1 MSTST
6 EAVARRYHL
15 VRAEGRPLAWWG
27 VILLSVTEAMLFGM
41 LLFTYFYLW
50 SVAPEWP
57 PAGVRPPELPV
68 SAART
73 VLLLS
78 TSGTVWLAER
88 GLRRGDRRAATGWL
102 WATVVFAGIFLAG
115 HAEETRTIVSEF
127 RWDDHAYG
135 SIFYVITNVHAA
147 HLTVG
152 LLVFVFLMVRL
163 ARGAAGPDAELQLA
177 TGGLYWHF
185 VDAVWAVVY
194 TALYLLPH
202 LLGAG
207 T

>member
-1 MSTST
+1 MSTTT
-6 EAVARRYHL
+6 EAVSRRYHL
-15 VRAEGRPLAWWG
+15 ARAEGRPLAWWG

-41 LLFTYFYLW
+41 LLFAYFYLW

-57 PAGVRPPELPV
+57 PAGVSPPELPV
-68 SAART
+68 SATRT

-88 GLRRGDRRAATGWL
+88 GLRRDDRRAATGWL
-102 WATVVFAGIFLAG
+102 WATVVLAGVFLAG
-115 HAEETRTIVSEF
+115 HAEETVTILSEF

-135 SIFYVITNVHAA
+135 SIFYLVTNVHAA

-163 ARGAAGPDAELQLA
+163 ARGAAGADAELQLA

-185 VDAVWAVVY
+185 VDAVWVVVY
-194 TALYLLPH
+194 TSLYVLPN
-202 LLGAG
+202 LLGG
-207 T
+207 